1 VNSSYDIDNQC
12 GIKSQTV
19 PASDRAARKQ
29 SLREEDAV
37 PDRPSITRRSA
48 VGGIAGGVFAASD
61 GRARAEPIQLKLAT
75 ADTMNDTSYEV
86 GQRFGAEI
94 AKRTG
99 NKYDVQLFV
108 GGALGSTVNLA
119 NSLQTGIIDCAILT
133 SGYLESIVP
142 TVQSIDLPFIFKDEA
157 TAESMLDG
165 DLGKRLFADMAGR
178 GIKGLAWG
186 WYGWRHMEITDRAVK
201 SPDDMRGLKIRIQ
214 PGPVFAAM
222 FRALGAIP
230 VPLDGSEVYLGLSQ
244 HTVNGVEFPL
254 PTAVTF
260 KVYEVTKYLAL
271 TRHSYNAGALMV
283 SNARWSQLSPE
294 EQQAFQDSAAAVLP
308 FWRSTIAKRSDD
320 ALTFL
325 QAHGMQ
331 RTDPDFRAFQDKMKT
346 VYDQFSP
353 RYPELFKMIMERNT

>member
-1 VNSSYDIDNQC
+1 VSGQHI
-12 GIKSQTV
+12 IKR
-19 PASDRAARKQ
+19 RAA
-29 SLREEDAV
+29 
-37 PDRPSITRRSA
+37 I
-48 VGGIAGGVFAASD
+48 GGIAGGMLAATAR
-61 GRARAEPIQLKLAT
+61 RARAEPIPLKLAT

-86 GQRFGAEI
+86 GQRFGAEV
-94 AKRTG
+94 AKRT
-99 NKYDVQLFV
+99 NNRYNVQLFV
-108 GGALGSTVNLA
+108 GGALGSTVNLV

-133 SGYLESIVP
+133 SGYLESIIP
-142 TVQSIDLPFIFKDEA
+142 TAQAIDLPFVFKDA
-157 TAESMLDG
+157 PTAEAMLDG

-178 GIKGLAWG
+178 GVKGLAWG
-186 WYGWRHMEITDRAVK
+186 WYGWRQMEITDRAVK
-201 SPDDMRGLKIRIQ
+201 TPDDMRGLKIRIQ

-283 SNARWSQLSPE
+283 SNARWSQLTPAD
-294 EQQAFQDSAAAVLP
+294 QQAFQESATAVLP
-308 FWRSTIAKRSDD
+308 FWRQTIARRSDE
-320 ALTFL
+320 ALAFL

-331 RTDPDFRAFQDKMKT
+331 KTDPDFKAFQDKMKT

-353 RYPELFKMIMERNT
+353 RYPDLFKMIMERNT

>member
-1 VNSSYDIDNQC
+1 MGTGQ
-12 GIKSQTV
+12 
-19 PASDRAARKQ
+19 
-29 SLREEDAV
+29 
-37 PDRPSITRRSA
+37 PSITRRA
-48 VGGIAGGVFAASD
+48 AIAAGVLATTARRAHAA
-61 GRARAEPIQLKLAT
+61 PIQLKLAT

-142 TVQSIDLPFIFKDEA
+142 TVQVIDLPFIFKDEA
-157 TAESMLDG
+157 TAQAMLDG
-165 DLGKRLFADMAGR
+165 ELGKRLFADMATR
-178 GIKGLAWG
+178 GVKGLAWG
-186 WYGWRHMEITDRAVK
+186 WYGWRQMEISERPVR
-201 SPDDMRGLKIRIQ
+201 SPDDMHGLKIRIQ

-244 HTVNGVEFPL
+244 HTVGGVEFPL

-283 SNARWSQLSPE
+283 SNARWNQLSPE
-294 EQQAFQDSAAAVLP
+294 EQVAFQESAAAVLP
-308 FWRSTIAKRSDD
+308 FWRSTIAKRSDE

-331 RTDPDFRAFQDKMKT
+331 VTNPDFKAFQDKMKT

-353 RYPELFKMIMERNT
+353 KYPDLFQMITERNT

>member
-1 VNSSYDIDNQC
+1 M
-12 GIKSQTV
+12 
-19 PASDRAARKQ
+19 A
-29 SLREEDAV
+29 
-37 PDRPSITRRSA
+37 
-48 VGGIAGGVFAASD
+48 GIAAA
-61 GRARAEPIQLKLAT
+61 GLGATTQRAKAAPIQLKLAT

-94 AKRTG
+94 AQRTG
-99 NKYDVQLFV
+99 RKYDVQLFV

-142 TVQSIDLPFIFKDEA
+142 TVQSIDLPFVFKDEA
-157 TAESMLDG
+157 TAEAMLDG
-165 DLGKRLFADMAGR
+165 ELGKRLFADMSTR

-186 WYGWRHMEITDRAVK
+186 WYGWRQMEISDRPVRT
-201 SPDDMRGLKIRIQ
+201 PDDMRGLKIRIQ

-244 HTVNGVEFPL
+244 HTVGGVEFPL

-271 TRHSYNAGALMV
+271 TRHSYNASALMV
-283 SNARWSQLSPE
+283 SNARWNQLSPE
-294 EQQAFQDSAAAVLP
+294 EQVAFQDSAAAVLS

-331 RTDPDFRAFQDKMKT
+331 STTPDFRSFQDKMKS

-353 RYPELFKMIMERNT
+353 KYPELFHMIMERNT

>member
-1 VNSSYDIDNQC
+1 MSGQRI
-12 GIKSQTV
+12 IRR
-19 PASDRAARKQ
+19 RAA
-29 SLREEDAV
+29 
-37 PDRPSITRRSA
+37 I
-48 VGGIAGGVFAASD
+48 GGIAGGMLAATVR
-61 GRARAEPIQLKLAT
+61 RAHADPVPLKLAT

-86 GQRFGAEI
+86 GQRFGAEV
-94 AKRTG
+94 ARRTN
-99 NKYDVQLFV
+99 NKYNIQLFV
-108 GGALGSTVNLA
+108 GGALGSTVNLV

-133 SGYLESIVP
+133 SGYLESIIP
-142 TVQSIDLPFIFKDEA
+142 TAQAIDLPFVFKDA
-157 TAESMLDG
+157 PTAEAMLDG

-186 WYGWRHMEITDRAVK
+186 WYGWRQMEITDRAVK
-201 SPDDMRGLKIRIQ
+201 TPDDMRGLKIRIQ

-283 SNARWSQLSPE
+283 SNARWSQLTPAD
-294 EQQAFQDSAAAVLP
+294 QQAFQDSASAVLP
-308 FWRSTIAKRSDD
+308 FWRQTIARRSDE

-331 RTDPDFRAFQDKMKT
+331 RTDPDFKAFQDKMKT

-353 RYPELFKMIMERNT
+353 RYPDLFKMIMERNT

>member
-1 VNSSYDIDNQC
+1 MSGQPSVQR
-12 GIKSQTV
+12 
-19 PASDRAARKQ
+19 RA
-29 SLREEDAV
+29 V
-37 PDRPSITRRSA
+37 
-48 VGGIAGGVFAASD
+48 IAGGLLAAATR
-61 GRARAEPIQLKLAT
+61 RAIASPIQLKFAT

-86 GQRFGAEI
+86 GQRFGAEL
-94 AKRTG
+94 AKRTNG
-99 NKYDVQLFV
+99 KYDVQMFV

-133 SGYLESIVP
+133 SGYLESFVP
-142 TVQSIDLPFIFKDEA
+142 SVQSIDLPFIFKDRT
-157 TAESMLDG
+157 TAESLLDG

-178 GIKGLAWG
+178 GIHGLAWG
-186 WYGWRHMEITDRAVK
+186 WYGWRQMEIRDRPVK
-201 SPDDMRGLKIRIQ
+201 TPDDMKGLKIRIQ

-244 HTVNGVEFPL
+244 HTVGGVEFPL

-283 SNARWSQLSPE
+283 SNARWNQLTPE
-294 EQQAFQDSAAAVLP
+294 EQAAFQESATAVLP
-308 FWRSTIAKRSDD
+308 FWRDTIAKRSDE

-325 QAHGMQ
+325 KAHGMQ
-331 RTDPDFRAFQDKMKT
+331 PTDTDFKAFQDKMKT

-353 RYPELFKMIMERNT
+353 KYPELFHMIMEHNA

>member
-1 VNSSYDIDNQC
+1 MTGQ
-12 GIKSQTV
+12 G
-19 PASDRAARKQ
+19 
-29 SLREEDAV
+29 
-37 PDRPSITRRSA
+37 SITRRAALAGTGA
-48 VGGIAGGVFAASD
+48 VVATA
-61 GRARAEPIQLKLAT
+61 GRARAAPMQLKLAT

-86 GQRFGAEI
+86 GQRFAAEI
-94 AKRTG
+94 AKRTN
-99 NKYDVQLFV
+99 NKYDIQMFV
-108 GGALGSTVNLA
+108 GGALGSTVNLS

-142 TVQSIDLPFIFKDEA
+142 TVQSIDLPFVFKDEK

-165 DLGKRLFADMAGR
+165 DLGKKLFADMGAR

-186 WYGWRHMEITDRAVK
+186 WYGWRQMEISERPVK
-201 SPDDMRGLKIRIQ
+201 TPDDMKGLKIRIQ

-222 FRALGAIP
+222 FKALGAIP

-283 SNARWSQLSPE
+283 SNARWNQLTPA
-294 EQQAFQDSAAAVLP
+294 EQQIFQEAANDVLP
-308 FWRSTIAKRSDD
+308 WWRSTIAQRSKE

-325 QAHGMQ
+325 TSHGMQ
-331 RTDPDFRAFQDKMKT
+331 ATDTDFASFQAKMKT
-346 VYDQFSP
+346 VWDQFSP
-353 RYPELFKMIMERNT
+353 KYPELFKMIVERNT

>member
-1 VNSSYDIDNQC
+1 MGTGQ
-12 GIKSQTV
+12 
-19 PASDRAARKQ
+19 
-29 SLREEDAV
+29 
-37 PDRPSITRRSA
+37 PSITRRAAIAAGLLATTARRAHSA
-48 VGGIAGGVFAASD
+48 
-61 GRARAEPIQLKLAT
+61 PIQLKLAT

-94 AKRTG
+94 ARRTG

-142 TVQSIDLPFIFKDEA
+142 TVQVIDLPFIFKDEA
-157 TAESMLDG
+157 TAQAMLDG
-165 DLGKRLFADMAGR
+165 DLGKRLFADMGAR
-178 GIKGLAWG
+178 GVKGLAWG
-186 WYGWRHMEITDRAVK
+186 WYGWRQMEISERPVR

-244 HTVNGVEFPL
+244 HTVGGVEFPL

-283 SNARWSQLSPE
+283 SNARWNQLSPE
-294 EQQAFQDSAAAVLP
+294 DQQAFQESATAVLP
-308 FWRSTIAKRSDD
+308 FWRSTIAKRSDE

-331 RTDPDFRAFQDKMKT
+331 TTNPDFKAFQDQMKT

-353 RYPELFKMIMERNT
+353 KYPDLFQMIMERST

>member
-1 VNSSYDIDNQC
+1 VRT
-12 GIKSQTV
+12 G
-19 PASDRAARKQ
+19 
-29 SLREEDAV
+29 
-37 PDRPSITRRSA
+37 RPSITRRA
-48 VGGIAGGVFAASD
+48 AIAGVAGSGLAVAAK
-61 GRARAEPIQLKLAT
+61 RADAAPIQLKLAT

-86 GQRFGAEI
+86 GQRFGTEI

-133 SGYLESIVP
+133 SGYLEAIVP
-142 TVQSIDLPFIFKDEA
+142 SVQVIDLPFVFKDEA
-157 TAESMLDG
+157 TAEVMLDG
-165 DLGKRLFADMAGR
+165 DLGKRLFTDMAAR
-178 GIKGLAWG
+178 GVKGLAWG
-186 WYGWRHMEITDRAVK
+186 WYGWRQMELHDRAVTK
-201 SPDDMRGLKIRIQ
+201 PDDMHGLKIRIQ

-283 SNARWSQLSPE
+283 SNARWTQLSPE
-294 EQQAFQDSAAAVLP
+294 EQQAFQDAAAAVLP

-331 RTDPDFRAFQDKMKT
+331 PTNPDFRAFQDKMKT

-353 RYPELFKMIMERNT
+353 RYPDLFRMIMERNA

>member
-1 VNSSYDIDNQC
+1 MGTGQ
-12 GIKSQTV
+12 
-19 PASDRAARKQ
+19 
-29 SLREEDAV
+29 
-37 PDRPSITRRSA
+37 PSITRRA
-48 VGGIAGGVFAASD
+48 AIAAGVLATTARRANAA
-61 GRARAEPIQLKLAT
+61 PIQLKLAT

-142 TVQSIDLPFIFKDEA
+142 TVQVIDLPFIFKDEA
-157 TAESMLDG
+157 TAEAMLDG
-165 DLGKRLFADMAGR
+165 ELGKRLFADMGTR
-178 GIKGLAWG
+178 GVKGLAWG
-186 WYGWRHMEITDRAVK
+186 WYGWRQMEISERAVR

-244 HTVNGVEFPL
+244 HTVGGVEFPL

-283 SNARWSQLSPE
+283 SNARWNQLSPE
-294 EQQAFQDSAAAVLP
+294 EQVAFQESATAVLP
-308 FWRSTIAKRSDD
+308 FWRTTIAKRSDD

-331 RTDPDFRAFQDKMKT
+331 VTNPDFKAFQDKMKT

-353 RYPELFKMIMERNT
+353 KYPDLFQMIMERNT

>member
-1 VNSSYDIDNQC
+1 VSGQHI
-12 GIKSQTV
+12 IKR
-19 PASDRAARKQ
+19 RAA
-29 SLREEDAV
+29 
-37 PDRPSITRRSA
+37 I
-48 VGGIAGGVFAASD
+48 GGIAGGMLAATAR
-61 GRARAEPIQLKLAT
+61 RARAEPIPLKLAT

-86 GQRFGAEI
+86 GQRFGAEV
-94 AKRTG
+94 AKRT
-99 NKYDVQLFV
+99 NNRYNVQLFV
-108 GGALGSTVNLA
+108 GGALGSTVNLV

-133 SGYLESIVP
+133 SGYLESIIP
-142 TVQSIDLPFIFKDEA
+142 TAQAIDLPFVFRDA
-157 TAESMLDG
+157 PTAEAMLDG

-178 GIKGLAWG
+178 GVRGLAWG
-186 WYGWRHMEITDRAVK
+186 WYGWRQMEITDRAVK
-201 SPDDMRGLKIRIQ
+201 TPDDMRGLKIRIQ

-283 SNARWSQLSPE
+283 SNARWSQLTPAD
-294 EQQAFQDSAAAVLP
+294 QQAFQESATAVLP
-308 FWRSTIAKRSDD
+308 FWRQTIARRSDE
-320 ALTFL
+320 ALAFL

-331 RTDPDFRAFQDKMKT
+331 KTDPDFKAFQDKMKT

-353 RYPELFKMIMERNT
+353 RYPDLFKMIMERNT

>member
-1 VNSSYDIDNQC
+1 M
-12 GIKSQTV
+12 
-19 PASDRAARKQ
+19 A
-29 SLREEDAV
+29 
-37 PDRPSITRRSA
+37 PDQPSITRRTA
-48 VGGIAGGVFAASD
+48 IGALAAGGVLAATSR
-61 GRARAEPIQLKLAT
+61 RARAEPIQLKLAT

-86 GQRFGAEI
+86 GQRFGAEV
-94 AKRTG
+94 AKRTNG
-99 NKYDVQLFV
+99 KYDIQMFV

-142 TVQSIDLPFIFKDEA
+142 SVQAIDLPFIFKDA
-157 TAESMLDG
+157 PTAEAMLDG
-165 DLGKRLFADMAGR
+165 ELGQRLFAEMAGR

-186 WYGWRHMEITDRAVK
+186 WYGWRQMEISDRAVK
-201 SPDDMRGLKIRIQ
+201 TPDDMRGLKIRIQ

-244 HTVNGVEFPL
+244 HTVNGVEWPL
-254 PTAVTF
+254 PTSVTF
-260 KVYEVTKYLAL
+260 KVYEVTRYLAL

-283 SNARWSQLSPE
+283 SNARWAQLTPE
-294 EQQAFQDSAAAVLP
+294 EQAAFQESATAVLP
-308 FWRSTIAKRSDD
+308 FWRTTIAKRSED

-331 RTDPDFRAFQDKMKT
+331 TTNTDFQAFQEKMKG

-353 RYPELFKMIMERNT
+353 KYPELFKMLMERNA

>member
-1 VNSSYDIDNQC
+1 MSGQRTIRR
-12 GIKSQTV
+12 
-19 PASDRAARKQ
+19 RAA
-29 SLREEDAV
+29 
-37 PDRPSITRRSA
+37 I
-48 VGGIAGGVFAASD
+48 GGLAGGVFAAS
-61 GRARAEPIQLKLAT
+61 GRRARAEPIQLKLAT

-94 AKRTG
+94 ARRTG

-133 SGYLESIVP
+133 SGYLEAIVP
-142 TVQSIDLPFIFKDEA
+142 TVQSIDLPFVFKDEA
-157 TAESMLDG
+157 TAEAMLDG

-186 WYGWRHMEITDRAVK
+186 WYGWRHMEISDRAVK
-201 SPDDMRGLKIRIQ
+201 TPDDMRGLKIRIQ

-283 SNARWSQLSPE
+283 SNARWSQLSAE

-308 FWRSTIAKRSDD
+308 FWRQTIAKRSDD

-331 RTDPDFRAFQDKMKT
+331 RTDPDFKAFQDKMKT
-346 VYDQFSP
+346 VWDQFSP
-353 RYPELFKMIMERNT
+353 RYPELFKMIVERNA

>member
-1 VNSSYDIDNQC
+1 MSA
-12 GIKSQTV
+12 
-19 PASDRAARKQ
+19 PHP
-29 SLREEDAV
+29 L
-37 PDRPSITRRSA
+37 TRRTTIA
-48 VGGIAGGVFAASD
+48 GLAGGVLATTAR
-61 GRARAEPIQLKLAT
+61 RARAAPIQLKLAT

-86 GQRFGAEI
+86 AQRFADEV
-94 AKRTG
+94 AKRTN
-99 NKYDVQLFV
+99 NKYDIQLFV

-142 TVQSIDLPFIFKDEA
+142 SVQVIDLPFVFKDEK

-165 DLGKRLFADMAGR
+165 ELGKRLFADMAKR
-178 GIKGLAWG
+178 GVHGLSWG
-186 WYGWRHMEITDRAVK
+186 WYGWRQMEISDRAVHT
-201 SPDDMRGLKIRIQ
+201 PDDMRGLKIRIQ

-222 FRALGAIP
+222 FKALGAIP
-230 VPLDGSEVYLGLSQ
+230 VPLDGSEVYLGLAQ
-244 HTVNGVEFPL
+244 HTVSGVEFPL

-283 SNARWSQLSPE
+283 SNARWNQLTPQ
-294 EQQAFQDSAAAVLP
+294 EQTAFQEASDAVLP
-308 FWRSTIAKRSDD
+308 FWRTTIAKRSDE

-325 QAHGMQ
+325 TSHGMQ
-331 RTDPDFRAFQDKMKT
+331 ATKTDFAAFQAKMKT

-353 RYPELFKMIMERNT
+353 KYPELFHMIMERNA

>member
-1 VNSSYDIDNQC
+1 MGTGQ
-12 GIKSQTV
+12 
-19 PASDRAARKQ
+19 
-29 SLREEDAV
+29 
-37 PDRPSITRRSA
+37 PSITRRA
-48 VGGIAGGVFAASD
+48 AIAAGVLATTARRAHAA
-61 GRARAEPIQLKLAT
+61 PIQLKLAT

-142 TVQSIDLPFIFKDEA
+142 TVQVIDLPFIFKDEA
-157 TAESMLDG
+157 TAQAMLDG
-165 DLGKRLFADMAGR
+165 ELGKRLFADMATR
-178 GIKGLAWG
+178 GVRGLAWG
-186 WYGWRHMEITDRAVK
+186 WYGWRQMEISERPVR
-201 SPDDMRGLKIRIQ
+201 SPDDMHGLKIRIQ

-244 HTVNGVEFPL
+244 HTVGGVEFPL

-283 SNARWSQLSPE
+283 SNARWNQLSPE
-294 EQQAFQDSAAAVLP
+294 EQVAFQESAAAVLP
-308 FWRSTIAKRSDD
+308 FWRSTIAKRSDE

-331 RTDPDFRAFQDKMKT
+331 VTNPDFKAFQDKMKT

-353 RYPELFKMIMERNT
+353 KYPDLFQMITERNT

>member
-1 VNSSYDIDNQC
+1 MGTGQ
-12 GIKSQTV
+12 
-19 PASDRAARKQ
+19 
-29 SLREEDAV
+29 
-37 PDRPSITRRSA
+37 PSITRRA
-48 VGGIAGGVFAASD
+48 AIAAGVLATTARRANAA
-61 GRARAEPIQLKLAT
+61 PIQLKLAT

-142 TVQSIDLPFIFKDEA
+142 TVQVIDLPFIFKDEA
-157 TAESMLDG
+157 TAQAMLDG
-165 DLGKRLFADMAGR
+165 ELGKRLFADMGTR
-178 GIKGLAWG
+178 GVKGLAWG
-186 WYGWRHMEITDRAVK
+186 WYGWRQMEISERAVR

-244 HTVNGVEFPL
+244 HTVGGVEFPL

-283 SNARWSQLSPE
+283 SNARWNQLSPE
-294 EQQAFQDSAAAVLP
+294 EQVAFQESATAVLP
-308 FWRSTIAKRSDD
+308 FWRTTIAKRSDD

-331 RTDPDFRAFQDKMKT
+331 VTNPDFKAFQDKMKT

-353 RYPELFKMIMERNT
+353 RYPDLFQMIVERNT

>member
-1 VNSSYDIDNQC
+1 VSSQ
-12 GIKSQTV
+12 Q
-19 PASDRAARKQ
+19 
-29 SLREEDAV
+29 
-37 PDRPSITRRSA
+37 ITRRRA
-48 VGGIAGGVFAASD
+48 AIGGIAGGMLAATAR
-61 GRARAEPIQLKLAT
+61 RARAEPIPLKLAT

-86 GQRFGAEI
+86 GQRFGAEV
-94 AKRTG
+94 AKRTN
-99 NKYDVQLFV
+99 NKYSTQLFV
-108 GGALGSTVNLA
+108 GGALGSTVNLV

-133 SGYLESIVP
+133 SGYLESIIP
-142 TVQSIDLPFIFKDEA
+142 TAQAIDLPFIFKDQA
-157 TAESMLDG
+157 TAEAMLDG
-165 DLGKRLFADMAGR
+165 ELGKRLFADMAGR

-186 WYGWRHMEITDRAVK
+186 WYGWRQMEISDRAVK
-201 SPDDMRGLKIRIQ
+201 TPDDMRGLKIRIQ

-283 SNARWSQLSPE
+283 SNVRWSQLSPSD
-294 EQQAFQDSAAAVLP
+294 QQAFQDSATAVLP
-308 FWRSTIAKRSDD
+308 FWRETIAKRSDD

-331 RTDPDFRAFQDKMKT
+331 RTDPDFKAFQDKMKS

-353 RYPELFKMIMERNT
+353 RYPDLFKMIMERNT

>member
-1 VNSSYDIDNQC
+1 VRTGQ
-12 GIKSQTV
+12 
-19 PASDRAARKQ
+19 
-29 SLREEDAV
+29 
-37 PDRPSITRRSA
+37 PSVTRRTA
-48 VGGIAGGVFAASD
+48 VAGMAAAGIAGVGK
-61 GRARAEPIQLKLAT
+61 RARAAPITLKLAT

-86 GQRFGAEI
+86 GQRFGAEV
-94 AKRTG
+94 AKLTD
-99 NKYDVQLFV
+99 NKYDIQLFV

-142 TVQSIDLPFIFKDEA
+142 TVQVIDLPFVFKDEA
-157 TAESMLDG
+157 TAQSMLDG
-165 DLGKRLFADMAGR
+165 DLGKRLFADMGGR

-186 WYGWRHMEITDRAVK
+186 WYGWRQMEISDRAVN
-201 SPDDMRGLKIRIQ
+201 SPDDMHGLKIRIQ

-244 HTVNGVEFPL
+244 HTVGGVEFPL

-283 SNARWSQLSPE
+283 SNARWTQLSPE
-294 EQQAFQDSAAAVLP
+294 EQQAFQDAAAAVLP
-308 FWRSTIAKRSDD
+308 FWRSTIAKRSDE

-331 RTDPDFRAFQDKMKT
+331 ATTPDFHAFQDKMKP
-346 VYDQFSP
+346 VYEQFSP
-353 RYPELFKMIMERNT
+353 KYPELFQMIMERNA

>member
-1 VNSSYDIDNQC
+1 VAT
-12 GIKSQTV
+12 GH
-19 PASDRAARKQ
+19 
-29 SLREEDAV
+29 
-37 PDRPSITRRSA
+37 PSITRRAAIASGALAA
-48 VGGIAGGVFAASD
+48 VTTRANAA
-61 GRARAEPIQLKLAT
+61 PIQLKLAT

-94 AKRTG
+94 AKRTN

-142 TVQSIDLPFIFKDEA
+142 TVQAIDLPFIFKDEA

-165 DLGKRLFADMAGR
+165 ALGKRLFADMGTR

-186 WYGWRHMEITDRAVK
+186 WYGWRQMEISDRPVR

-244 HTVNGVEFPL
+244 HTVGGVEFPL

-283 SNARWSQLSPE
+283 SNARWNQLSPDD
-294 EQQAFQDSAAAVLP
+294 QQAFQDSATAVLP
-308 FWRSTIAKRSDD
+308 FWRTTIAQRSDD
-320 ALTFL
+320 AFTFL

-331 RTDPDFRAFQDKMKT
+331 PTNPDFRAFQDKMKT
-346 VYDQFSP
+346 VYNQFSP
-353 RYPELFKMIMERNT
+353 KYLDLFQMIMERNT

>member
-1 VNSSYDIDNQC
+1 MSGQHI
-12 GIKSQTV
+12 IKR
-19 PASDRAARKQ
+19 RAA
-29 SLREEDAV
+29 
-37 PDRPSITRRSA
+37 I
-48 VGGIAGGVFAASD
+48 GGIAGGMLAATAR
-61 GRARAEPIQLKLAT
+61 RARAEPIPLKLAT

-86 GQRFGAEI
+86 GQRFGAEV
-94 AKRTG
+94 AKRT
-99 NKYDVQLFV
+99 NNRYNVQLFV
-108 GGALGSTVNLA
+108 GGALGSTVNLV

-133 SGYLESIVP
+133 SGYLESIIP
-142 TVQSIDLPFIFKDEA
+142 TAQAIDLPFVFKDA
-157 TAESMLDG
+157 PTAEAMLDG

-178 GIKGLAWG
+178 GVRGLAWG
-186 WYGWRHMEITDRAVK
+186 WYGWRQMEITDRAVK
-201 SPDDMRGLKIRIQ
+201 TPDDMRGLKIRIQ

-283 SNARWSQLSPE
+283 SNARWSQLTPAD
-294 EQQAFQDSAAAVLP
+294 QQAFQESATAVLP
-308 FWRSTIAKRSDD
+308 FWRQTIARRSDE
-320 ALTFL
+320 ALAFL

-331 RTDPDFRAFQDKMKT
+331 KTDPDFKAFQDKMKT

-353 RYPELFKMIMERNT
+353 RYPDLFKMIMERNT

>member
-1 VNSSYDIDNQC
+1 MGTGQ
-12 GIKSQTV
+12 
-19 PASDRAARKQ
+19 
-29 SLREEDAV
+29 
-37 PDRPSITRRSA
+37 PSITRRA
-48 VGGIAGGVFAASD
+48 AIAAGVLATTARRANAA
-61 GRARAEPIQLKLAT
+61 PIQLKLAT

-142 TVQSIDLPFIFKDEA
+142 TVQVIDLPFIFKDEA
-157 TAESMLDG
+157 TAEAMLDG
-165 DLGKRLFADMAGR
+165 ELGKRLFADMGTR
-178 GIKGLAWG
+178 GVKGLAWG
-186 WYGWRHMEITDRAVK
+186 WYGWRQMEISERAVR

-244 HTVNGVEFPL
+244 HTVGGVEFPL

-283 SNARWSQLSPE
+283 SNARWNQLSPE
-294 EQQAFQDSAAAVLP
+294 EQVAFQESATAVLP
-308 FWRSTIAKRSDD
+308 FWRTTIAKRSDD

-331 RTDPDFRAFQDKMKT
+331 VTNPDFKAFQDKMKT

-353 RYPELFKMIMERNT
+353 RYPDLFQMIVERNT

>member
-1 VNSSYDIDNQC
+1 MGTGQ
-12 GIKSQTV
+12 
-19 PASDRAARKQ
+19 
-29 SLREEDAV
+29 
-37 PDRPSITRRSA
+37 PSITRRA
-48 VGGIAGGVFAASD
+48 AIAAGVLATTARRANAA
-61 GRARAEPIQLKLAT
+61 PIQLKLAT

-142 TVQSIDLPFIFKDEA
+142 TVQVIDLPFIFKDEA
-157 TAESMLDG
+157 TAEAMLDG
-165 DLGKRLFADMAGR
+165 ELGKRLFADMGTR
-178 GIKGLAWG
+178 GVKGLAWG
-186 WYGWRHMEITDRAVK
+186 WYGWRQMEISERAVR

-244 HTVNGVEFPL
+244 HTVGGVEFPL

-283 SNARWSQLSPE
+283 SNARWNQLSPE
-294 EQQAFQDSAAAVLP
+294 EQVAFQESAAAVLP
-308 FWRSTIAKRSDD
+308 FWRSTIAKRSDE

-331 RTDPDFRAFQDKMKT
+331 VTNPDFKAFQDKMKT

-353 RYPELFKMIMERNT
+353 KYPDLFQMITERNT

>member
-1 VNSSYDIDNQC
+1 VATNRPITTQ
-12 GIKSQTV
+12 
-19 PASDRAARKQ
+19 RA
-29 SLREEDAV
+29 
-37 PDRPSITRRSA
+37 PITRRA
-48 VGGIAGGVFAASD
+48 AIAGLTAGTLAATTR
-61 GRARAEPIQLKLAT
+61 RARAEPIQLKLAT

-86 GQRFGAEI
+86 GQRFGAEV
-94 AKRTG
+94 AKRTNG
-99 NKYDVQLFV
+99 KYDIQLFV

-157 TAESMLDG
+157 TAEAMLDG
-165 DLGKRLFADMAGR
+165 ELGKRLFADMSGR
-178 GIKGLAWG
+178 GIQGLAWG
-186 WYGWRHMEITDRAVK
+186 WYGWRQMEITDRAVRT
-201 SPDDMRGLKIRIQ
+201 PDDMKGLKIRIQ

-254 PTAVTF
+254 PTSVTF

-283 SNARWSQLSPE
+283 SNARWKQLPPD
-294 EQQAFQDSAAAVLP
+294 EQKVFQDSANAVLP
-308 FWRSTIAKRSDD
+308 FWRSTIAKRSED

-331 RTDPDFRAFQDKMKT
+331 PTNPDFKAFQEKMKE
-346 VYDQFSP
+346 VYAQFSP
-353 RYPELFKMIMERNT
+353 KYPELFKMLMERNA